1 MSWRYTIQAKVKT
14 EAITTKGTNI
24 VPVIWDAAKLLQ
36 TTSSKRQRGTKL
48 RRKIQLTTKKVVLLD
63 LWRG

>member
-1 MSWRYTIQAKVKT
+1 VKT